1 MLPLKEEI
9 LHIIYTSFAEWSA
22 GLTGLSLACSKNCAA
37 CCTQNVTMTAV
48 EGEVIHRRI
57 REDGREA
64 WLTQELLKKGATYRP
79 RMTTND
85 FASACLRGDDAQPE
99 QIGNMEPCP
108 FLAENVCLIY
118 EVRPFACRC
127 FASEERCVA
136 GTSALLPEYYLSA
149 STAVM
154 QIIEHLGQ
162 GEYWG
167 NMLDVLAALCDLPE
181 NKKCASLLPPSFAD
195 QSRMQVIKAQPLPGF
210 LLFDEEREK
219 VAPLLDIIF
228 TAKIGDRTVES
239 ILNGGKG
246 EGR

>member
-1 MLPLKEEI
+1 MLPLKEEV

-22 GLTGLSLACSKNCAA
+22 GLAFACTKGCTA

-48 EGEVIHRRI
+48 EGEVIHRRL
-57 REDGREA
+57 REIGHEA
-64 WLTQELLKKGATYRP
+64 WFTQELQKKGATFRP

-85 FASACLRGDDAQPE
+85 FADACLRGDDAQPE
-99 QIGNMEPCP
+99 QIGNMAPCP
-108 FLAENVCLIY
+108 FLEENCCRIY

-127 FASEERCVA
+127 FASEERCVS

-181 NKKCASLLPPSFAD
+181 NKKCAPLLPPSFAD
-195 QSRMQVIKAQPLPGF
+195 QSRVQVIKAKPLPGF
-210 LLFDEEREK
+210 LLLDEEREK
-219 VAPLLDIIF
+219 IAPLLDAIF
-228 TAKIGDRTVES
+228 TTKVGERTVES
-239 ILNGGKG
+239 ILNGNS
-246 EGR
+246 R